1 MAIYKI
7 FPSKDATI
15 YSMYPTMNT
24 GLDEIIEATLTS
36 IAPNDP
42 NPQTSRFLIKF
53 EQDEIEDVINN
64 KISGSNWQ
72 ANLRCYI
79 AKTTGLKLD
88 TTLDVFAVSS
98 SWEMGT
104 GKYLDSP
111 ISTDG
116 VSWQFYDESGNKF
129 MKIDT
134 IAEKWRP

>member
-15 YSMYPTMNT
+15 YSMFPTMNT

-72 ANLRCYI
+72 LEYNESVKR
-79 AKTTGLKLD
+79 LKSVD
-88 TTLDVFAVSS
+88 TLKKLT
-98 SWEMGT
+98 
-104 GKYLDSP
+104 
-111 ISTDG
+111 
-116 VSWQFYDESGNKF
+116 
-129 MKIDT
+129 
-134 IAEKWRP
+134 